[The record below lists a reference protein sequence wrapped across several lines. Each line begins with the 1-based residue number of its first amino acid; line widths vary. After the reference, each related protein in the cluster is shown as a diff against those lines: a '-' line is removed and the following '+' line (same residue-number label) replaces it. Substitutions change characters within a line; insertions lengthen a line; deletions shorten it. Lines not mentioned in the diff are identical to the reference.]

1 MWLVMTTTTP
11 AVDELLRGLA
21 ERGHRITPQRR
32 AILDALSRAG
42 GHVTAEELWFQVRGR
57 ARGVN
62 VSTVY
67 RTLQALEALGAVTHA
82 EEPDGCSRY
91 HLVEHAHHLDSLD
104 TQALREPSD
113 LVGGRGIGLAERDR
127 ILDPVNS
134 RLPEERG
141 ELRQAE
147 RPFAGR

>member
-1 MWLVMTTTTP
+1 MGSVMTPITP

-42 GHVTAEELWFQVRGR
+42 GHVTAEELWFQVRDR

-91 HLVEHAHHLDSLD
+91 HLVEHAHHLHLHCRRCGAEREVDATLAEPLLRSLADRYGFSVD
-104 TQALREPSD
+104 TAHLALR
-113 LVGGRGIGLAERDR
+113 GLCRDCAP
-127 ILDPVNS
+127 L
-134 RLPEERG
+134 G
-141 ELRQAE
+141 
-147 RPFAGR
+147 